1 MGYVSGEY
9 MSKLEDYISK
19 QQTLKAFGGEDSP
32 GSVRWYIKWYSD
44 RYPATRIKYRF
55 AGVGILLLALV
66 GAVKFNEEGW
76 LTLASLGAVAAV
88 IFSLNAFFWMGIGV
102 ARIFSN
108 EGPTGVSD

>member
-1 MGYVSGEY
+1 

-88 IFSLNAFFWMGIGV
+88 IFSLNAFLDGDRRG
-102 ARIFSN
+102 ADIFKRR
-108 EGPTGVSD
+108 SDWSF